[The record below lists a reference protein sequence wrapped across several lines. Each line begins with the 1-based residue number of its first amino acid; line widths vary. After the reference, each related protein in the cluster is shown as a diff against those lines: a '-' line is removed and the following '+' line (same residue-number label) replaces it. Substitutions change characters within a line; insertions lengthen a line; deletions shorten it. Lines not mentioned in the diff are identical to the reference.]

1 MTPEIQTA
9 IALGIVVL
17 AIAFFVTRW
26 VRGRKKPGCGGGCGC
41 SSGKKF

>member
-1 MTPEIQTA
+1 MTPETQTA

-26 VRGRKKPGCGGGCGC
+26 VRGRKKPSCGGGCGC